1 MVPRPRS
8 IEYGRLLPAL
18 LLSWL
23 GAMCVPAASSEPPA
37 AGPQGGGPVNYTF
50 RIVNTYPHDPRAY
63 TQGLI
68 YKDGFLY
75 ESTGRNGE
83 SSLRKVKLDTG
94 EVLQIQPVDAKHFA
108 EGLTEWRN
116 QLLQLTWKDGLGF
129 VYELPTFKRLRT
141 FTYSGEGWG
150 LTHDGTRLL
159 LSDGSSTL
167 RWLNPETFQESGRI
181 TVRDRGQPVLQLN
194 ELEFIKGEIFAN
206 VWQTDRIA
214 RIAPAS
220 GNVIGWIDLRGLL
233 PNRNPNDMDAVL
245 NGIAYDA
252 TGDRLFVTGK
262 WWPKLFE
269 IKLERRP

>member
-194 ELEFIKGEIFAN
+194 ELECI
-206 VWQTDRIA
+206 
-214 RIAPAS
+214 
-220 GNVIGWIDLRGLL
+220 
-233 PNRNPNDMDAVL
+233 
-245 NGIAYDA
+245 
-252 TGDRLFVTGK
+252 
-262 WWPKLFE
+262 
-269 IKLERRP
+269 